1 MLFLDQVGLMRY
13 QLPRTVK
20 IIDYLLTNNQFSANV
35 DVDVDVDRLIWR
47 TAPYVP
53 ISLSGIGIPA
63 ARHQTLT

>member
-1 MLFLDQVGLMRY
+1 MLFLDQVDLMRY

-35 DVDVDVDRLIWR
+35 DVDVDRLIWR

-53 ISLSGIGIPA
+53 ISLNVIGIPVA
-63 ARHQTLT
+63 CHQTLT